1 MKTYPLLSPLGFPCP
16 ATHLHCVMAQFYEEA
31 LRFDVSSEV
40 EEAGSPMISGNSMSL
55 VTVACCPESSL
66 GNW

>member
-1 MKTYPLLSPLGFPCP
+1 MKTYPLPSPLGFPCP
-16 ATHLHCVMAQFYEEA
+16 ATHLHCVMAQLCEEA

-55 VTVACCPESSL
+55 VTVACCLESSL
-66 GNW
+66 GN